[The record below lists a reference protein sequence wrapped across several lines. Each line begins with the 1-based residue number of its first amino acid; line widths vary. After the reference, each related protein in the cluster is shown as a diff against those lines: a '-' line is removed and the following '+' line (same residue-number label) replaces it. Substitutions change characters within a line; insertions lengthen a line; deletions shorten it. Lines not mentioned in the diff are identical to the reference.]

1 MLNLKKTKMTE
12 PLFLH
17 FTKRKDWHQWL
28 LKNHSK
34 FNEIWLIYFKN
45 MAPVKNISYED
56 SVDEALCFGWIDSII
71 KKIDDTKYARKFTPR
86 TNHKKWSDLNIKR
99 VRKLI
104 DDGLMNKAGLEKI
117 DKEVL
122 RKINKTDNS
131 NISDQKKQVKLEAPK
146 FIINFFE
153 ENEPALKNFNKLAA
167 TYKRHYVLWI
177 TNAKKDDTIRKRL
190 IESVILLKENKKLGL
205 K

>member
-45 MAPVKNISYED
+45 KASVKSITYED

-71 KKIDDTKYARKFTPR
+71 KKIDDTKYARKFTLR
-86 TNHKKWSDLNIKR
+86 TNPKKWSDLNIKR
-99 VRKLI
+99 VRKLMAE
-104 DDGLMNKAGLEKI
+104 GLMNKAGLDKI
-117 DKEVL
+117 DKELL
-122 RKINKTDNS
+122 RKINKTGF
-131 NISDQKKQVKLEAPK
+131 SDLSGQKKLEDLEVPK

>member
-1 MLNLKKTKMTE
+1 MTE
-12 PLFLH
+12 QLFLH
-17 FTKRKDWHQWL
+17 FTKRKDWRQWL

-45 MAPVKNISYED
+45 KSSVKSITYED

-86 TNHKKWSDLNIKR
+86 TNPKKWSDLNIKR
-99 VRKLI
+99 VRKLMAE
-104 DDGLMNKAGLEKI
+104 GLMNKAGLDKI

-122 RKINKTDNS
+122 RKINKTGF
-131 NISDQKKQVKLEAPK
+131 SDLSGQKKQAKLEVQK

-177 TNAKKDDTIRKRL
+177 TSAKKDDTIRKRL